1 VNAPATAIGLG
12 ATNAAARQLGVE
24 EGARKRECCAAV
36 SPGVSMDEVAGLA
49 LRTYGSN
56 HDLDAGGAIPRK
68 SFDPSTSSPRRAND
82 ARQLTV
88 YALAYLKELHEG
100 PDRGSRTTGTESKR

>member
-1 VNAPATAIGLG
+1 VNAPAKISAIGLG

-36 SPGVSMDEVAGLA
+36 SPGVVADLA
-49 LRTYGSN
+49 LHRWAESRFGRGWRN
-56 HDLDAGGAIPRK
+56 PERK
-68 SFDPSTSSPRRAND
+68 SFDLSTSSPRRAND

-88 YALAYLKELHEG
+88 YALAYLKELHDG
-100 PDRGSRTTGTESKR
+100 PDRGSRATGHGSKR